1 MKVTLAASQRSC
13 SKNYDENIK
22 KATELIRLAKK
33 KNADRILLQELLNEI
48 IFARLKT
55 IIAFPLRKNTTIL
68 NPRIFQQTC

>member
-33 KNADRILLQELLNEI
+33 KNADRILLQELFERNYFCQIEDYNRFS
-48 IFARLKT
+48 FAEE
-55 IIAFPLRKNTTIL
+55 
-68 NPRIFQQTC
+68 